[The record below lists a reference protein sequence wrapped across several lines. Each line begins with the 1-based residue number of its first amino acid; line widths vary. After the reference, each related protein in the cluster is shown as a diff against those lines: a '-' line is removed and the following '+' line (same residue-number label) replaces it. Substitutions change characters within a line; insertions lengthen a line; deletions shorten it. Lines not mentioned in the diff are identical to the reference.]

1 MCSTCEHNDN
11 VTIRSFR
18 NPRSEP
24 EHRLSTRIG
33 RYLDGGAFQSD
44 GQPVAG
50 WTVAQG
56 EDLRGKVVLGQLPA
70 LAQVPRTHRVVQ
82 SARPQPR
89 SIRTHVDAR
98 GAVRVALEL
107 PDQRLIVQV
116 PHGDVSVRAAAEAN
130 LKSDKNRQFHIPAGS
145 EKKET
150 DLAVRTDG
158 QSVTSRCR

>member
-1 MCSTCEHNDN
+1 M
-11 VTIRSFR
+11 
-18 NPRSEP
+18 
-24 EHRLSTRIG
+24 
-33 RYLDGGAFQSD
+33 
-44 GQPVAG
+44 
-50 WTVAQG
+50 
-56 EDLRGKVVLGQLPA
+56 LGQLPA

-82 SARPQPR
+82 STRPQPR
-89 SIRTHVDAR
+89 SIRAHVDAR

-130 LKSDKNRQFHIPAGS
+130 LKPNKIVSPSFRPDHN
-145 EKKET
+145 KET